1 MSNYTIQIQRTLL
14 TKHRYPLIKDEL
26 ERMIYRDEKSC
37 QVAYNILTLYA
48 RKHVVDW
55 VDISIER
62 LKTIN
67 ERDTFNEITML
78 LYIAKYDYAKD
89 IEPLQ
94 EKEQFKTLDP
104 YTIKQIKYYPLPFR
118 IIGKIH
124 RHYRSIKKM
133 LWK

>member
-62 LKTIN
+62 LKSIN
-67 ERDTFNEITML
+67 KRDTFNEITLL
-78 LYIAKYDYAKD
+78 LYIAKYDYSKD
-89 IEPLQ
+89 IVPLQ
-94 EKEQFKTLDP
+94 EKEIISKKEAISVLTK
-104 YTIKQIKYYPLPFR
+104 IKALKFR
-118 IIGKIH
+118 VSKRLEEKFLVAIG
-124 RHYRSIKKM
+124 
-133 LWK
+133 